1 MAKHIKK
8 ALVTAGGRGTR
19 LRPITHT
26 LNKHLIPIANKPMI
40 VHALEKVRD
49 AGITDVAIN
58 INIGEQELQKVLGD
72 GSSIG
77 IHITYIEQIG
87 GALGLSHIIK
97 NAKDFLRDEPF
108 LFYLG
113 DNLILGSIKPFVDE
127 FLQSDYNC
135 FLALSQVK
143 DPERFGVPEIID
155 GKIAK
160 VEEKPRIPKSNFAVT
175 GIYLYDESIYEAVNS
190 IKPSARGELE
200 ISDAHQWLLDHGK
213 TIGFKEITG
222 WWKDTGKPEDL
233 LEGNQLL
240 LREITNNTTLAQIE
254 KGAKI
259 EGIVSIG
266 KKSRIDPESC
276 IRGPVIIGDNCVI
289 EQSYI
294 GPYAS
299 IGDGVVIHSTELE
312 HSIVMPNAQIR
323 AETRIVDSIIG
334 SEAQILSAKRSLP
347 HGHKLIVGDHTIVE
361 L

>member
-1 MAKHIKK
+1 MKKQVTK

-49 AGITDVAIN
+49 AGIFEVGIN
-58 INIGEQELQKVLGD
+58 INTGEQELQKVLGD
-72 GSSIG
+72 GSALG
-77 IHITYIEQIG
+77 IKITYIEQVG

-97 NAKDFLRDEPF
+97 NAKDFLKDEPF

-127 FLQSDYNC
+127 FLHSDVNC
-135 FLALSQVK
+135 FLALSEVK
-143 DPERFGVPEIID
+143 DPERFGVPELKD
-155 GKIAK
+155 GKIIK
-160 VEEKPRIPKSNFAVT
+160 VEEKPSAPKSNFAVT

-200 ISDAHQWLLDHGK
+200 ISDAHQWLLENGRS
-213 TIGFKEITG
+213 IGYKEITG

-240 LREITNNTTLAQIE
+240 LRGITHSVEGADISS
-254 KGAKI
+254 GAKI
-259 EGIVSIG
+259 EGIVTIG
-266 KKSRIDPESC
+266 KNTRIDASSC

-289 EQSYI
+289 ESSYI

-299 IGDGVVIHSTELE
+299 VGDGVAIKSTELE
-312 HSIVMPNAQIR
+312 HSIVMASANIA

-347 HGHKLIVGDHTIVE
+347 HGHKLIVGDHTLVE